1 MELYKELLL
10 QILSEENMQILF
22 NNLNVN
28 ELLESVC
35 YRTLCRIKEIIEDDT
50 LDDPECFMKI
60 EEIVCVLE
68 EVGSS
73 GGIRHDFG

>member
-10 QILSEENMQILF
+10 QILREENVQISF
-22 NNLNVN
+22 NNLNLDR
-28 ELLESVC
+28 LLESAC

-50 LDDPECFMKI
+50 LEDPECFMKI
-60 EEIVCVLE
+60 EEIVCALE
-68 EVGSS
+68 ETGSG

>member
-73 GGIRHDFG
+73 GGIRNDFG

>member
-10 QILSEENMQILF
+10 QILSEENMQISF

-35 YRTLCRIKEIIEDDT
+35 YRTLCRIKKIIEDDT

>member
-10 QILSEENMQILF
+10 QILSEENMQISF
-22 NNLNVN
+22 NNLNAN

-68 EVGSS
+68 EVGSC

>member
-1 MELYKELLL
+1 M
-10 QILSEENMQILF
+10 
-22 NNLNVN
+22 
-28 ELLESVC
+28 
-35 YRTLCRIKEIIEDDT
+35 LCRIKEIIEDDT

>member
-10 QILSEENMQILF
+10 QILSEENMQISF
-22 NNLNVN
+22 NNLNAN

>member
-10 QILSEENMQILF
+10 QILSEENMQISF

-68 EVGSS
+68 EVGSR

>member
-10 QILSEENMQILF
+10 QILSEENMQISF

-35 YRTLCRIKEIIEDDT
+35 YRALCRIKEIIEDDT

>member
-10 QILSEENMQILF
+10 QILSEENMQISF

-73 GGIRHDFG
+73 GGLRHDFG

>member
-10 QILSEENMQILF
+10 QILSEENMQISF

-60 EEIVCVLE
+60 EEIVYVLE

>member
-10 QILSEENMQILF
+10 QILSEENMQISF

>member
-10 QILSEENMQILF
+10 QILREENVQISF
-22 NNLNVN
+22 NNLNLDR
-28 ELLESVC
+28 LLESAC

-50 LDDPECFMKI
+50 LEDPECFMKI
-60 EEIVCVLE
+60 EEIVCALE
-68 EVGSS
+68 EAGSG

>member
-1 MELYKELLL
+1 MELYKELQL
-10 QILSEENMQILF
+10 QILSEENMQISF